1 MATITRYE
9 EYTEILIETNKGK
22 NKVKQFGRFEL
33 VFNSFNDD
41 SEVKSTLKSD
51 TILMTI
57 YTLKFA
63 SNLPSFEVV
72 LGSAATNELPAI
84 IELGGSQY

>member
-1 MATITRYE
+1 M
-9 EYTEILIETNKGK
+9 G
-22 NKVKQFGRFEL
+22 
-33 VFNSFNDD
+33 
-41 SEVKSTLKSD
+41 STLKTD

-72 LGSAATNELPAI
+72 LGYATNELPTI
-84 IELGGSQY
+84 IELGGSQFKVMKIKDDDLFELF